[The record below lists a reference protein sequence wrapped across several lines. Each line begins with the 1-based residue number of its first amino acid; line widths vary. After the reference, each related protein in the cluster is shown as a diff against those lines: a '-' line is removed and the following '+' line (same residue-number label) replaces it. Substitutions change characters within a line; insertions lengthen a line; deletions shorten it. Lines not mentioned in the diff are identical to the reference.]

1 MTTVAQS
8 TNFIPV
14 AKTEQLRDGA
24 MIEAKAGDR
33 QILIARVG
41 KQYYAVENTCPH
53 MGARLV
59 NGTLQG
65 SVITCPRHASKFDL
79 RDGRI
84 IRWTDWTGTKASISK
99 LFRSPRSLTL
109 YPVKVKGNDILVSL
123 NG

>member
-1 MTTVAQS
+1 MATATQL

-24 MIEAKAGDR
+24 MIEVRAGDR
-33 QILIARVG
+33 QILLARVG
-41 KQYYAVENTCPH
+41 KQYYAVEGTCPH

-65 SVITCPRHASKFDL
+65 TVITCPRHASKFDL

-84 IRWTDWTGTKASISK
+84 VRWTDWTGIKASISR
-99 LFRSPRSLTL
+99 LFRSPRSLTI
-109 YPVKVKGNDILVSL
+109 YSVKVRGNDILVRL
-123 NG
+123 